1 MATTNAP
8 MNDAPLATLPA
19 PTTTTTTDADL
30 VAEEAGEETFVDESF
45 ANVAELRAHGV
56 QAADIAKLTRHG
68 FTTVGLVATGAGTGG
83 PAGSGAARLS
93 SLPVRARAGRASESS
108 PRVGA
113 RARARP
119 RVPPPRRSPPR
130 RAASSRASRA
140 CRRSA

>member
-30 VAEEAGEETFVDESF
+30 VAEEAGEEAFVDESF

-93 SLPVRARAGRASESS
+93 SLPVRARAGRESESS

-113 RARARP
+113 CP
-119 RVPPPRRSPPR
+119 RVPPPRRSPAR
-130 RAASSRASRA
+130 QAASSRASRA